1 MLGLQEGKVP
11 GDVAAYAAVVR
22 LCIHERAF
30 GTARSVRADWR
41 AEPRRDSDC
50 MASGTGRDWCW
61 CLLAAAG
68 GRVWA

>member
-30 GTARSVRADWR
+30 GTARSVRAD
-41 AEPRRDSDC
+41 
-50 MASGTGRDWCW
+50 
-61 CLLAAAG
+61 
-68 GRVWA
+68 